1 MVRPPLQIINRS
13 GTNRIM
19 WLFDDII
26 VEVVANTITAIC
38 HVLLSMWL
46 IILYKKRRK
55 ETYEDNWLL
64 GLFII
69 FIFSCGINRL
79 LGVLAFYFTIDRLV
93 LLSAIKTAV
102 ISLVLTILL
111 PKIIRKEMV
120 LESPLIIRK
129 LNDELRLKV
138 EEKTASEAK
147 IRELNHELAT
157 QVMILQN
164 RLKIQGWVAEKQVDL
179 DKMKEIVT
187 ELRKEYVR
195 TDKTSS

>member
-1 MVRPPLQIINRS
+1 
-13 GTNRIM
+13 
-19 WLFDDII
+19 
-26 VEVVANTITAIC
+26 
-38 HVLLSMWL
+38 
-46 IILYKKRRK
+46 
-55 ETYEDNWLL
+55 
-64 GLFII
+64 
-69 FIFSCGINRL
+69 
-79 LGVLAFYFTIDRLV
+79 
-93 LLSAIKTAV
+93 
-102 ISLVLTILL
+102 
-111 PKIIRKEMV
+111 MV